1 MATGKDLTGA
11 LCEAVE
17 RCAATGGSLTIV
29 GAGSKSFLTRGVE
42 ALPADAGGQLLSV
55 AEHHGIVDYRP
66 EELVLTARAGTPL
79 REVERVLAQAGQH
92 LPFEPPQFHGGGTLG
107 GAVAAGLSGPGRPW
121 RGALRDALLGVE
133 LLNGRGEVLRFGGQV
148 MKNVA
153 GYDVSRLQA
162 GAFGTLGL
170 LLAVSVKVLPRPS
183 VERTRV
189 FELPPAEALV
199 CCRAWARRPYPIT
212 ATCYHRGQLRV
223 RLSGAEAAVTQAAAQ
238 LGGDDDTSSGF
249 WPALRDQRLEFFAE
263 PGLWRTSVPPAAAL
277 PAEDCLVTWGGAE
290 RWWRPG
296 DRQAARRQAAAQGG
310 YARPYDGSFGVRTG
324 AHLSGAESR
333 LSERLRQAFDPHRV
347 FNRNL
352 TSTAEADL
360 AD

>member
-1 MATGKDLTGA
+1 MSAGNDLTGE
-11 LCEAVE
+11 LCEAVQ
-17 RCAATGGSLTIV
+17 RCAAAGGALTIV

-42 ALPADAGGQLLSV
+42 ALPADTGERLLSV
-55 AEHHGIVDYRP
+55 AEHYGIIDYRP

-79 REVERVLAQAGQH
+79 REVERVLSQAGQY

-121 RGALRDALLGVE
+121 RGAVRDALLGVE
-133 LLNGRGEVLRFGGQV
+133 LVNGRGEVLRFGGQV

-170 LLAVSVKVLPRPS
+170 LLAVSVKVLPRPTAEQS
-183 VERTRV
+183 RV
-189 FELPPAEALV
+189 FELSSAEALK

-223 RLSGAEAAVTQAAAQ
+223 RLSGAEAAVAQAAAQ
-238 LGGDDDTSSGF
+238 LGGEDDGSSGF

-263 PGLWRTSVPPAAAL
+263 PGLWRTSVPPAATL
-277 PAEDCLVTWGGAE
+277 PAEDCLVSWGGAE

-296 DRQAARRQAAAQGG
+296 NAESARRRAAAQGG
-310 YARPYDGSFGVRTG
+310 HARPFDGSFGVRSG
-324 AHLSGAESR
+324 PHLTRAEAQV
-333 LSERLRQAFDPHRV
+333 SERLRQAFDPHRV
-347 FNRNL
+347 FNRSL
-352 TSTAEADL
+352 TSTAEADF